1 MATNSTVPPFPP
13 PLRAGESHVR
23 GAKLL
28 RWKKNL
34 ILTMSPDSRGGC
46 PGPLCRMLF
55 AVGRSSEE
63 PSAARSD
70 RNPVHCVARHDFCC
84 HDLLELRVVWAVERG
99 GVAHYPVAGA
109 GDAEPRHLQPCL
121 SHPRS

>member
-13 PLRAGESHVR
+13 PLRGGGREGGRGGGAPIGAARRSPHGEGGTARVDPLPQPLPARAGESHVR

-55 AVGRSSEE
+55 AVGPPSEDTG
-63 PSAARSD
+63 AAR
-70 RNPVHCVARHDFCC
+70 
-84 HDLLELRVVWAVERG
+84 
-99 GVAHYPVAGA
+99 
-109 GDAEPRHLQPCL
+109 
-121 SHPRS
+121 